1 MMRFCQNMKKSFR
14 MLLMMAVLTV
24 ALASC
29 ERKPLYLV
37 GGGNV
42 ELDVAIYDI
51 RLSLLW
57 GLNWET
63 EWQYDWADE
72 YGEIGYTRPDYVRAI
87 MYNVDQFLGKRENP
101 QTRNF
106 AATGGMVSL
115 LPGSM
120 YDMLFYNSG
129 YEYIQ
134 VLTDDDNTYYKA
146 TTRRSNTKAYSKSKA
161 AAEESGDDSQYVDYN
176 QPDEFFGTFLSDLWV
191 SDNTDDYEQTVA
203 EDGTIVYLY
212 RVNASLRPYSMIY
225 LYQIMVINNEDSIG
239 NKIVGAQGYTVTG
252 LSNEV
257 NMFNRMNDS
266 TSVSV
271 SSEVVRPLIDNKML
285 TLPDGTQV
293 QGDIMASR
301 MLTWG
306 LSGISPLDEADKYIA
321 GETKSGN
328 TKSRADEVNPVDDNY
343 INIGV
348 TLRNG
353 ATKVISKNITEQ
365 MNNHPAGGVITVVID
380 AAQEISASD
389 LNGGSGSKGGG
400 FSADVNDWGN
410 SQDAEI
416 TI

>member
-1 MMRFCQNMKKSFR
+1 
-14 MLLMMAVLTV
+14 
-24 ALASC
+24 
-29 ERKPLYLV
+29 
-37 GGGNV
+37 
-42 ELDVAIYDI
+42 
-51 RLSLLW
+51 
-57 GLNWET
+57 
-63 EWQYDWADE
+63 
-72 YGEIGYTRPDYVRAI
+72 
-87 MYNVDQFLGKRENP
+87 
-101 QTRNF
+101 
-106 AATGGMVSL
+106 
-115 LPGSM
+115 
-120 YDMLFYNSG
+120 
-129 YEYIQ
+129 
-134 VLTDDDNTYYKA
+134 
-146 TTRRSNTKAYSKSKA
+146 
-161 AAEESGDDSQYVDYN
+161 
-176 QPDEFFGTFLSDLWV
+176 
-191 SDNTDDYEQTVA
+191 
-203 EDGTIVYLY
+203 
-212 RVNASLRPYSMIY
+212 MIY